1 VLVARGASFH
11 MTDHFGQHA
20 ALDAAFS
27 NSHGALE
34 FFLHKEPDLTGESLL
49 DGKTIPHVAA
59 LNSNRRTIE
68 TLLHAKIYGLN
79 PNALDESGHTAL
91 DYARRRKDIANVLE
105 TFCSLIFGV
114 GLTFKDIPET
124 NSASDQRLY

>member
-1 VLVARGASFH
+1 

-27 NSHGALE
+27 DSHGALE
-34 FFLHKEPDLTGESLL
+34 FFLHKEPDFTGKSLL
-49 DGKTIPHVAA
+49 NGKTILHVAA

-68 TLLHAKIYGLN
+68 ILRAKIYGLN

-91 DYARRRKDIANVLE
+91 DYARQRKDVANVLE
-105 TFCSLIFGV
+105 SFCSLIFGV
-114 GLTFKDIPET
+114 GSTFKDIPGT
-124 NSASDQRLY
+124 NSASDQRLH